1 MTVEASPEVL
11 NKFLCQLKAPSKF
24 RVKCVLFENIN
35 FCLFEKVED
44 VLGINQEDLENLTG
58 NVKAVILVL
67 PKDDIYCQLL
77 EEKNGQKGVI
87 TVLEF
92 I

>member
-1 MTVEASPEVL
+1 M
-11 NKFLCQLKAPSKF
+11 
-24 RVKCVLFENIN
+24 
-35 FCLFEKVED
+35 KVED